1 MCEGPREGVPLCSW
15 EQSGKQG
22 DGVEAEKPD
31 PEQLSPGSGGWREHW
46 GVQHRHDARTLAAA
60 QGRLRARL
68 GGPRVGCGERGGVG
82 VDPERVV
89 GHDGKGKEDPEGP
102 LGFWFGPMGSG
113 RCGGGPVAPGV
124 SPSWTSCMGVLV
136 VSHPGSGGAAACP
149 QGAPPLLN
157 LKKSSPRA
165 GAPLPPL
172 PLHSRAC
179 TRFPLLT
186 HTRVCTVCIPAC

>member
-1 MCEGPREGVPLCSW
+1 MCSW

-22 DGVEAEKPD
+22 DGMEAEKPD
-31 PEQLSPGSGGWREHW
+31 PEQLSPGSGDWREHW

-68 GGPRVGCGERGGVG
+68 GGCGERRGVG

-136 VSHPGSGGAAACP
+136 VSHPGPGSAAACP
-149 QGAPPLLN
+149 QGAPLPPN
-157 LKKSSPRA
+157 LKKSSSRA
-165 GAPLPPL
+165 GAPLPPPPPSLTCMHTLSL
-172 PLHSRAC
+172 PHTHAC
-179 TRFPLLT
+179 VHGLYSCLLT
-186 HTRVCTVCIPAC
+186 NHVVF